1 VSVPVG
7 PLLAEWVAAYLD
19 ALGARRAAK
28 RTVETRAA
36 HLRAF
41 VAWAADRGTKHGA
54 LLSSSVLLNFQR
66 HLHQHRDASG
76 RPYAALTQRGML
88 SDLRAFGRWCVAE
101 GLIARGDPFA
111 VLELPK
117 TPAALP
123 AGLFTPEQIAA
134 LLAMPDVATPL
145 GLRNRALLETTA
157 AVGLIGR
164 ELTAL
169 RLPDSEADTGLVIVR
184 PLERGRPRTVP
195 LGTAAGRWLRRYLTE
210 ARPRLVVGRAPTDAL
225 FVSQHGRP
233 LTVSDAAHIAREAA
247 RTAGLPTRRVLS
259 ALKDSLA
266 VQLLEVGCD
275 PRYLAALFGHAD
287 LQSVRK
293 YQRMSV
299 QQLREVHRRH
309 HPAEREGDDD
319 ASR

>member
-1 VSVPVG
+1 VSVPG
-7 PLLAEWVAAYLD
+7 PLLGEWVAAYLD
-19 ALGARRAAK
+19 ALRARRSAA
-28 RTVETRAA
+28 RTVATRAG

-41 VAWAADRGTKHGA
+41 VAWAAERGTKHGA
-54 LLSSSVLLNFQR
+54 LLSSSTLLNFQR
-66 HLHQHRDASG
+66 HLHQHRDAAG

-123 AGLFTPEQIAA
+123 AGLFTREQIAA
-134 LLAMPDVATPL
+134 LLAVPDVVTPL
-145 GLRNRALLETTA
+145 GLRNRSLLETTA
-157 AVGLIGR
+157 AVGLTGR
-164 ELTAL
+164 ALSAL
-169 RLPDSEADTGLVIVR
+169 RLCDIEADTGLVTVR

-195 LGTAAGRWLRRYLTE
+195 LGTAAGRWLRRYLAE
-210 ARPRLVVGRAPTDAL
+210 ARPRLVVGRASTDAL

-233 LTVSDAAHIAREAA
+233 LAGGDAAHIAREAA
-247 RTAGLPTRRVLS
+247 RAAGLPTRRVLS

-266 VQLLEVGCD
+266 VQLLEAGCD

-309 HPAEREGDDD
+309 HPAERAAGGHP
-319 ASR
+319 

>member
-1 VSVPVG
+1 VSAPVG
-7 PLLAEWVAAYLD
+7 PLLADWVAGYVD
-19 ALGARRAAK
+19 ALRARRAAA

-54 LLSSSVLLNFQR
+54 LLSPSVLLHFQR
-66 HLHQHRDASG
+66 HLHQHRDGAG
-76 RPYAALTQRGML
+76 RSYAALTQRGML
-88 SDLRAFGRWCVAE
+88 CDLRAFGRWCVAE

-123 AGLFTPEQIAA
+123 AGLFTADQIAA
-134 LLAMPDVATPL
+134 LLAVPDVTTPL
-145 GLRNRALLETTA
+145 GLRNRARLEMTA
-157 AVGLIGR
+157 AVGITGR
-164 ELTAL
+164 ELAAL
-169 RLPDSEADTGLVIVR
+169 RLREVEADTGLVTVR
-184 PLERGRPRTVP
+184 PLERGRSRAVP

-210 ARPRLVVGRAPTDAL
+210 ARPRLVVGRAPSDAL

-233 LTVSDAAHIAREAA
+233 LTFSDAAYIARKAA
-247 RTAGLPTRRVLS
+247 RAAGLPTRRVLS

-266 VQLLEVGCD
+266 VQLLEAGCD

-299 QQLREVHRRH
+299 QQLREIHRRH
-309 HPAEREGDDD
+309 HPAERAEGGQP
-319 ASR
+319 